1 MRLLVS
7 DLTAETARA
16 GTGPNSPVLARLPT
30 LDRYLPVWI
39 VAAMAVGLMLS
50 RYVPGLGRALNA
62 VQVGSVSVPIAA
74 GLLVMMYPVLAKV
87 RYYETARITGDRRLM
102 AACPVL
108 NWVAGP
114 ALMFALAWLLLPD
127 APAYRIGLVVVGLAR
142 CIDGADLE
150 RPRLR

>member
-1 MRLLVS
+1 VRLLVS

-16 GTGPNSPVLARLPT
+16 GTGPNS
-30 LDRYLPVWI
+30 PVWI

-62 VQVGSVSVPIAA
+62 VQVRSVSVPIAA